1 MLNITSMYS
10 NSICMAVHTTHA
22 VVQQMTIEFV
32 QLLTTS
38 YLQKVLCFVQVLC
51 IHTCSCTNGMYC
63 VSPYMQLYQWP
74 IHAAVPMVCIISP
87 YMQLYQWYVLYPHT
101 FSCTNGMYCIPI
113 HAAVPMVC
121 IVYPHTC
128 SCTNGMYCVSPY
140 IQLYQ
145 WYVLIAPQVSAAE
158 AEQWC
163 SSKDI
168 PYYETSAKH
177 ALHVEQAFLRVA
189 RDALIRADAGM

>member
-51 IHTCSCTNGMYC
+51 IHTFSCTNG
-63 VSPYMQLYQWP
+63 
-74 IHAAVPMVCIISP
+74 P
-87 YMQLYQWYVLYPHT
+87 YMQLYQWYVL
-101 FSCTNGMYCIPI
+101 CIPI
-113 HAAVPMVC
+113 HSAVPMVC
-121 IVYPHTC
+121 ID
-128 SCTNGMYCVSPY
+128 
-140 IQLYQ
+140 
-145 WYVLIAPQVSAAE
+145 APQVSAAE

-177 ALHVEQAFLRVA
+177 APHVEQAFLRVA